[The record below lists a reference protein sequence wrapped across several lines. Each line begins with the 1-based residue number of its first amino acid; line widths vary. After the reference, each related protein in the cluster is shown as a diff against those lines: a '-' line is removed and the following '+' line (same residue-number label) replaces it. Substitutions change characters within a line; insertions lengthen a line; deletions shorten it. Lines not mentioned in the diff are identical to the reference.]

1 MGGREGLVLTMKIPT
16 FSQGAFAI
24 LSCFFFVFFFT
35 LPSEQLLMIDL
46 EAKERTGERGI
57 FKTIY

>member
-1 MGGREGLVLTMKIPT
+1 MGGREGLVLTMKVPT

-24 LSCFFFVFFFT
+24 LSFFCFFFFT

-46 EAKERTGERGI
+46 EAKERNWREGH
-57 FKTIY
+57 F